1 MIKNLFAHPAVY
13 PHFHP
18 HPTSSRIVE
27 NVLSILFILG
37 LTGICYILLKL
48 FQKKRKSDS

>member
-18 HPTSSRIVE
+18 HPTNSKIIE
-27 NVLSILFILG
+27 GVLALLFILS
-37 LTGICYILLKL
+37 LTGVCFIVLR
-48 FQKKRKSDS
+48 FFHKKRKSDS